1 MMSTVETGCMSIAY
15 GVFWRFFCDSNRFH
29 YPLEIIGFYLVRLDV
44 LNVRTGIL
52 PERTGKN
59 EQSIIMRKNYSAG
72 CSLILDVHTLKTISC
87 RPKNHWAQESRNVYY
102 PPFSRN
108 KPEA

>member
-1 MMSTVETGCMSIAY
+1 MLVCRVQYFQQLLERMEHTVETGCMSIAY
-15 GVFWRFFCDSNRFH
+15 GVFQRFFCDINRFH

-44 LNVRTGIL
+44 LNVCTGIL

-87 RPKNHWAQESRNVYY
+87 RPKNH
-102 PPFSRN
+102 
-108 KPEA
+108 